1 MQDDKDIIIDETIA
15 TPDVVGD
22 EPLTMAEDVAVDAT
36 APEVAVDESAQKS
49 AGKRFTKSPQSS
61 SRHGRRTP
69 RREERPRSEFDQ
81 KIIAIRRVTRVVAGG
96 RRMSFAVA
104 LVAGNRKGKVGIGTG
119 KAVDTA
125 LAIEKAFRDAKKNMI
140 VVPLTKTNSIPHD
153 ATAKY
158 SASVVSLIPSRGRG
172 LVAGGA
178 VRSVL
183 ELAGVT
189 DVSVKLLSRS
199 KNAINNARV
208 AVKALSLLRNRRSK

>member
-1 MQDDKDIIIDETIA
+1 MQDDKDIIIDETVVA
-15 TPDVVGD
+15 PEVVGD
-22 EPLTMAEDVAVDAT
+22 EVLTMAEDTAVETVVPEAVID
-36 APEVAVDESAQKS
+36 EVAPKS
-49 AGKRFTKSPQSS
+49 AGKRFTKSPQGGN
-61 SRHGRRTP
+61 RQGRRTA

-140 VVPLTKTNSIPHD
+140 IVPLTKTNSIPHD

-208 AVKALSLLRNRRSK
+208 AIKALSLLRNRRTK